1 MSQHSKDQTR
11 AKRHLRVRKKVAGTV
26 DRPRLMIR
34 RTLHHIYATIID
46 DAKGHTLVAAST
58 REKSLADALDSKTNI
73 DAAKRVGAAIAHKA
87 KAVGVSA
94 VVFDRGG
101 YQYHGR
107 VQALA
112 DAAREAGLEF

>member
-1 MSQHSKDQTR
+1 MSSHSKDQTR
-11 AKRHLRVRKKVAGTV
+11 AKRHLRVRKKVSGTTE
-26 DRPRLMIR
+26 RPRLMVR
-34 RTLHHIYATIID
+34 RTLHHIYATIVD
-46 DAKGHTLVAAST
+46 DAKGHTLAAAST
-58 REKSLADALDSKTNI
+58 REKSLADALESHTNI
-73 DAAKRVGAAIAHKA
+73 DAAKRVGAAIAEKA
-87 KAVGVSA
+87 KSLGVSA